1 MTYKEKRVAE
11 LLLAPRMSFQSSDN
25 RINRL
30 IGLKMLIDDF
40 ITNSTQMVEVGSF
53 AGVSSELFALHC
65 KDIICVDEWNPYWEI
80 QTPELI
86 QSAEDQFDK
95 LLLNYINIT
104 KYKSS
109 SVEAATK
116 FSDNSLDFVYIDAA
130 HDYENV
136 KKDITAWLPKV
147 KIGGVIA
154 GHDYHHNPYIQVYEV
169 VNEFFAN
176 DYKIS
181 SYPDS
186 SWAVVRGNRF
196 L

>member
-11 LLLAPRMSFQSSDN
+11 LLEAPRMIYSTSNN

-30 IGLKMLIDDF
+30 NGLKMLIDDF
-40 ITNSTQMVEVGSF
+40 ITDNTMMIEVGSF
-53 AGVSSELFALHC
+53 AGVSSEMFALHC
-65 KDIICVDEWNPYWEI
+65 KHIICVDEWNPYWEI

-86 QSAEDQFDK
+86 QGAEAQFDK
-95 LLLNYINIT
+95 LLLKYLNIT
-104 KYKSS
+104 KHKSS

-154 GHDYHHNPYIQVYEV
+154 GHDYHYDPNIQVYEV
-169 VNEFFAN
+169 VNEFFAS

-181 SYPDS
+181 TYPDS
-186 SWAVVRGNRF
+186 SWAIVIK
-196 L
+196 